1 MNGQNPTCERK
12 VQIVHLVQMDI
23 AVVDPNS
30 PGRWIFGTY
39 IWDGNRLAK
48 RQYAQYRHKGKP
60 AACTQ

>member
-1 MNGQNPTCERK
+1 MNGQNPTCGRRA
-12 VQIVHLVQMDI
+12 QIVHLVQMD
-23 AVVDPNS
+23 PNS
-30 PGRWIFGTY
+30 PSRWIFGTY